1 MKAYLLALEIA
12 PIAIGKTYESLPL
25 HCTLMHWFRIDA
37 IDDFIQ
43 QVHVLVGTKAAPE
56 LHIEEPDDFTGIT
69 KTGVISVKV
78 NKVRKTD
85 ELNDLHEAIATIAES
100 LGVEYVMPQYIHTG
114 YVPHV
119 THQGADQLSSGD
131 EVRVTSL
138 YIAEAA
144 SPEYGYTRRVVCRF
158 TFKDEN

>member
-12 PIAIGKTYESLPL
+12 PIVIDKTYESLPL

-43 QVHVLVGTKAAPE
+43 QVNVLVGAKTAPE
-56 LHIEEPDDFTGIT
+56 LHIGEPDDFTGIT

-85 ELNDLHEAIATIAES
+85 ELNDLHETIATIAES
-100 LGVEYVMPQYIHTG
+100 LGVEYVMPQYIHAG

-119 THQGADQLSSGD
+119 THQGADQLSYGD
-131 EVRVTSL
+131 EVQATSL
-138 YIAEAA
+138 YVAEAD
-144 SPEYGYTRRVVCRF
+144 SPEYGYPRRVVRRF